1 MDETVDGI
9 RDAIPTAVT
18 EAVGMA
24 ELAVAVVV
32 VVAIVLAL
40 ALVRRGRR
48 LLGRRFGDSESDAER
63 SRRRHEQARRREPP
77 VTIGEEYTVAIRDFS
92 AHHSGER
99 HAVAKIEGFVVF
111 VENVPAG
118 CSVADRIRIA
128 ILSFNRG
135 KTSATATYLESA

>member
-1 MDETVDGI
+1 MVERVDGI

-24 ELAVAVVV
+24 EIAVAVVV

-40 ALVRRGRR
+40 AIVRRGRR
-48 LLGRRFGDSESDAER
+48 LVGRRFAGPESDVER
-63 SRRRHEQARRREPP
+63 SRRRHELARQREPP
-77 VTIGEEYTVAIRDFS
+77 VSIGEEYTVAIRDFS
-92 AHHSGER
+92 DHHSGER

-111 VENVPAG
+111 VENVPSG
-118 CSVADRIRIA
+118 YSVTDRIRIS